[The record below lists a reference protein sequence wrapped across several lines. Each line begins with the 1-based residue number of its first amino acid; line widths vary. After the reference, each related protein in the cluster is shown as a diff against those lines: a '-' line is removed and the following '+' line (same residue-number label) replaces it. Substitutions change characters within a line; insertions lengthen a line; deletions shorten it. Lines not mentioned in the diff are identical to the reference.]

1 MTIVLMIKQ
10 KENWKALSTQNNT
23 AITGFF
29 FKVPLKS
36 IHVYVVRG
44 LKM

>member
-1 MTIVLMIKQ
+1 MTIALMIKQ
-10 KENWKALSTQNNT
+10 KENWEALSTQNNT
-23 AITGFF
+23 AITGF